1 MEFYRGDIFYVRRGD
16 TFATG
21 SEMQS
26 GRPGIIVSNDTANAH
41 SPCVEVVYLT
51 SQEKKP
57 MPTHVTVKCKV
68 LSTALCEGVYT
79 VSKDRLGDF
88 IRSASEDE
96 MEQIDKA
103 LLVTLGLE
111 NMSDPESEDEEEEP
125 EVDQSEIISLS
136 TERDLYKQLYEQ
148 LLDKVVRV

>member
-26 GRPGIIVSNDTANAH
+26 GRPGIIVSNDTANQH

-51 SQEKKP
+51 SQDKKP
-57 MPTHVTVKCKV
+57 LPTHVTVKCKT

-88 IRSASEDE
+88 IRSASEEE
-96 MEQIDKA
+96 MEEINKA
-103 LLVTLGLE
+103 LLVSLGLNGVSQTE
-111 NMSDPESEDEEEEP
+111 PGDEEEEP
-125 EVDQSEIISLS
+125 GVDQSEIISLS
-136 TERDLYKQLYEQ
+136 TERDLYKHLYEQ